1 MPRPP
6 VWKIEL
12 VVPDPAVAM
21 FTDALESVAPAVA
34 SFEIPGTG
42 AWRVEAYAPAPP
54 DHDRLLATVAL
65 AAGQAGVAEP
75 DFICM
80 PLEDRDWVA
89 ETQRAARPIV
99 AGRYFVHPSHHAGPI
114 PPGSWPIEIDAGLAF
129 GSGEHATT
137 MGCLVA
143 LSDLARRRRMDAVL
157 DLGSGSGI
165 LAIAAARAW
174 RCSVTASDIDPDA
187 VRVTAENARRNGV
200 ARWIR
205 AVPGAGLAARAPRA
219 EAPYD
224 LIVANIL
231 ARPLRALAVDIGR
244 CLAPRGTVILSGLL
258 EAQESMVLSAYRL
271 QGFALHRRIDRL
283 GWRTLVLA
291 RARRRP

>member
-1 MPRPP
+1 MPHPP

-12 VVPDPAVAM
+12 VVPNEAVAV
-21 FTDALESVAPAVA
+21 FSAALESLASAVA
-34 SFEIPGTG
+34 SFEIPGTD

-54 DHDRLLATVAL
+54 NHDRLVAAVAL
-65 AAGQAGVAEP
+65 AAGQAGIAEP
-75 DFICM
+75 DFICL
-80 PLEDRDWVA
+80 PLADKDWVA

-137 MGCLVA
+137 MGCLIA
-143 LSDLARRRRMDAVL
+143 LSHLARRRRVAAAL

-174 RCSVTASDIDPDA
+174 PCRVTASDIDPDA

-200 ARWIR
+200 AAAVR
-205 AVPGAGLAARAPRA
+205 AVSGAGLSARAPRA
-219 EAPYD
+219 QAPYD

-244 CLAPRGTVILSGLL
+244 CLTPRGTVILSGLL
-258 EAQESMVLSAYRL
+258 DSQESLVLTAYRM
-271 QGFALHRRIDRL
+271 QGFGLRRRIDRL
-283 GWRTLVLA
+283 GWRTLVLG
-291 RARRRP
+291 RGRG